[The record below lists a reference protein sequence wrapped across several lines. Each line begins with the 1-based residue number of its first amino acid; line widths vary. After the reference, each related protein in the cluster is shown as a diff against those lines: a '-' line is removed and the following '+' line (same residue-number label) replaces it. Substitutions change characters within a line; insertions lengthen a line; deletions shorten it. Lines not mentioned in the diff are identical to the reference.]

1 MWPIRF
7 QPQPDCPTAPTP
19 LPCPRLRCT
28 LTELRLSSLHVR
40 RRLILCLHAPAPL
53 SSCPSQQ
60 GAGHC
65 PCLDLDG
72 QRQLHLL
79 VPRAGASSPT
89 TYSTASAASTSR
101 VRCLPG
107 CSPHSASSPCA
118 RSHRLESTIEAH
130 AATSSSRFT
139 NTTNPTLLHLQSR
152 SERVVLIHH
161 ALQYCGLFGETR
173 RLSVLYAQRYQVR
186 SATVCV
192 PLVCGVAR
200 GAARA
205 PAPARA
211 RRGEKRAQGPL
222 SVSVSLSK
230 LPREGTRSCSS
241 RSRTPQDI

>member
-1 MWPIRF
+1 MVGCKQSPVSRLLK
-7 QPQPDCPTAPTP
+7 PRHPGLLPP
-19 LPCPRLRCT
+19 LL
-28 LTELRLSSLHVR
+28 
-40 RRLILCLHAPAPL
+40 A
-53 SSCPSQQ
+53 
-60 GAGHC
+60 
-65 PCLDLDG
+65 
-72 QRQLHLL
+72 
-79 VPRAGASSPT
+79 RAGASSPT

-186 SATVCV
+186 SATVCAPCAV
-192 PLVCGVAR
+192 WP
-200 GAARA
+200 AARA
-205 PAPARA
+205 
-211 RRGEKRAQGPL
+211 GEKREPL
-222 SVSVSLSK
+222 SKEIVFVS
-230 LPREGTRSCSS
+230 
-241 RSRTPQDI
+241 